1 MVPVGCAIIGSSISV
16 FGSGSGRNDAS
27 SPNSV
32 SGSGSGPCSTLWN
45 DADPD
50 VPDSGPVLDGGLENT
65 DVCNGVEVLPV
76 GFLPIL
82 V

>member
-1 MVPVGCAIIGSSISV
+1 MPEEGEFDVEEG
-16 FGSGSGRNDAS
+16 F
-27 SPNSV
+27 
-32 SGSGSGPCSTLWN
+32 
-45 DADPD
+45 ADPD
-50 VPDSGPVLDGGLENT
+50 VPDSGPVLDSGLENT

>member
-1 MVPVGCAIIGSSISV
+1 MVPVGCAIIGSVSV
-16 FGSGSGRNDAS
+16 FGSGSGWNDAS
-27 SPNSV
+27 STNSV
-32 SGSGSGPCSTLWN
+32 SGSGPCSTLWN